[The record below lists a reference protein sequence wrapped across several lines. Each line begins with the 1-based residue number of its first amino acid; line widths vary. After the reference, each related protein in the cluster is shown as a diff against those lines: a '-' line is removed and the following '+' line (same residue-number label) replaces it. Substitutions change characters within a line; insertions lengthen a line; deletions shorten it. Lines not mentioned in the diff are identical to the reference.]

1 MNEQLFPFFFF
12 CWIEQRQEKQ
22 VKEKKKK
29 GVLFQTK
36 PRLDERRIEYKK
48 KKKRHFRNN
57 PSTAAPGDSRIG
69 WGVIATRGEEGGNK
83 LDRAAL
89 IFHFDEGGKSSRRWN
104 ENRPNEGSRSSS
116 P

>member
-22 VKEKKKK
+22 VKEKKKGESCFK
-29 GVLFQTK
+29 QSHELMNGDSNTQ
-36 PRLDERRIEYKK
+36 K

-69 WGVIATRGEEGGNK
+69 
-83 LDRAAL
+83 
-89 IFHFDEGGKSSRRWN
+89 
-104 ENRPNEGSRSSS
+104 
-116 P
+116 